1 MLPNEKS
8 VTVPSFQWDVI
19 IAGAGPAGIAAAVGS
34 ARLGA
39 KTLLI
44 ERYGFLGGMATA
56 GVVHPWMTF
65 HAGGKQLVAGVL
77 QDIIDRLKERGA
89 YKISSH
95 FGNVHHCFDPE
106 HLKQV
111 ELELVLEAGV
121 QLMLHTFV
129 VDAIR
134 EGDGICGVVT
144 ESKSGR
150 EEHRGSVIVD
160 ATGDGD
166 VAAHVGAEY
175 EKGRPED
182 GLMQPMTLHFR
193 MGGVDVPRMP
203 SREEING
210 MYVSAK
216 ERGEIDN
223 PRENLL
229 WFDTTHED
237 QIHFNTTRVTHVDG
251 TSRDDLTKAE
261 IEARRQTWEV
271 VSFLQ
276 QRVPGFEEAYL
287 LWTAPQIGVRETR
300 RIMGDYVLT
309 EEDVLGARKFPD
321 AITLGSYDIDIHNP
335 AGTGTIIKRLPA
347 GEYYAIPY
355 RCLLPRGLQGLLVA
369 GRPISTTHEAHSSV
383 RIQAICSGMGH
394 AAGIAAALAARGST
408 VPRALDVNVIQSEIV
423 AQGGILDAG

>member
-1 MLPNEKS
+1 MP
-8 VTVPSFQWDVI
+8 TDYDVI
-19 IAGAGPAGIAAAVGS
+19 IAGGGPAGIAAAVGA
-34 ARLGA
+34 ARCGA
-39 KTLLI
+39 ETLLI

-65 HAGGKQLVAGVL
+65 HAGDKQLIAGVL
-77 QDIIDRLKERGA
+77 QDIIDRLKERDA
-89 YKISSH
+89 YKVSSH
-95 FGNVHHCFDPE
+95 FGNVHHCFDAE
-106 HLKQV
+106 VLKQV
-111 ELELVLEAGV
+111 ELELVLDAGV
-121 QLMLHTFV
+121 HLLLHTFV

-134 EGDGICGVVT
+134 DGDRICGVVT

-150 EEHRGSVIVD
+150 EKHRDAVIVD

-166 VAAHVGAEY
+166 VAACAGAEY

-203 SREEING
+203 SREEINEL
-210 MYVSAK
+210 YVAAK

-229 WFDTTHED
+229 WFDTTYDD

-251 TSRDDLTKAE
+251 TNRDDLTKAE
-261 IEARRQTWEV
+261 IESRRQTWEV
-271 VSFLQ
+271 VRLLQ
-276 QRVPGFEEAYL
+276 NHVPGFENAYL

-309 EEDVLGARKFPD
+309 EDDVLGARKFPD
-321 AITLGSYDIDIHNP
+321 GIALGSYDIDIHNP
-335 AGTGTIIKRLPA
+335 AGTGTIIKSVPP
-347 GEYYAIPY
+347 GEHYAIPY
-355 RCLLPRGLQGLLVA
+355 RCLLPRGLDGLVVA

-383 RIQAICSGMGH
+383 RIQPICSSMGH
-394 AAGIAAALAARGST
+394 AAGIAAALAAKSNA
-408 VPRALDVNVIQSEIV
+408 VPRALDVADVQSEIV
-423 AQGGILDAG
+423 AQRGILDAG